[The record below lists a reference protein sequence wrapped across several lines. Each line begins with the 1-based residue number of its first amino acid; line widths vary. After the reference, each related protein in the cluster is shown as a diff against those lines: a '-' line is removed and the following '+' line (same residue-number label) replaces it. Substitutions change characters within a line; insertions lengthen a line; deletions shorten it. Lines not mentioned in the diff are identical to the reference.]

1 MIKYTDII
9 SKSKI
14 FDNIKKEDIP
24 NMLNCL
30 SATEKSYKKGQ
41 YILRTGDVINSV
53 YMVAEGKIHI
63 LKEDY
68 WGNQSILGEAG
79 EGELFGEAYAC
90 MGNVPVQVNATAV
103 KDSVIIRLDIN
114 KVLTV
119 CSSACEFHSRLIRN
133 LISVI
138 AERNLNLT
146 NKLECMSQRTT
157 RDKILSY
164 LSMESQ
170 KNKSS
175 KFDIPFNRQQLA
187 DFLSVDRSALSKEM
201 CKMRDEGIF
210 KFNKNHFELL

>member
-1 MIKYTDII
+1 MIKYAHII

-14 FDNIKKEDIP
+14 FDNIKKEDIG

-30 SATEKSYKKGQ
+30 SAVERKYEKGE

-53 YMVAEGKIHI
+53 FMVAEGKIHI

-68 WGNQSILGEAG
+68 WGNQSIIAEAK
-79 EGELFGEAYAC
+79 EGELFGEVYAC
-90 MGNVPVQVNATAV
+90 MGNIPLQVNAAAV
-103 KDSVIIRLDIN
+103 KDSVIIELDIN

-138 AERNLNLT
+138 AEKNLNLT
-146 NKLECMSQRTT
+146 NKLECMSQRTI
-157 RDKILSY
+157 RDKIMSY

-170 KNKSS
+170 KNKNS

-187 DFLSVDRSALSKEM
+187 DFLSVDRSAMSKEM
-201 CKMRDEGIF
+201 CKMRDEGII
-210 KFNKNHFELL
+210 KFNKNHFELI

>member
-1 MIKYTDII
+1 MIKYAHII

-14 FDNIKKEDIP
+14 FDNIKKEDIG

-30 SATEKSYKKGQ
+30 SAVERKYEKGE
-41 YILRTGDVINSV
+41 YILRTGYVINSV
-53 YMVAEGKIHI
+53 FMVAEGKIHI

-68 WGNQSILGEAG
+68 WGNQSIIAEAK
-79 EGELFGEAYAC
+79 EGELFGEVYAC
-90 MGNVPVQVNATAV
+90 MGNIPLQVNAAAV
-103 KDSVIIRLDIN
+103 KDSVIIELDIN

-138 AERNLNLT
+138 AEKNLNLT

-157 RDKILSY
+157 RDKIMSY

-170 KNKSS
+170 KNKNS

-187 DFLSVDRSALSKEM
+187 DFLSVDRSAMSKEM
-201 CKMRDEGIF
+201 CKMRDEGII
-210 KFNKNHFELL
+210 KFNKNHFELI

>member
-1 MIKYTDII
+1 MIKYTEII

-24 NMLNCL
+24 DMLNCL
-30 SATEKSYKKGQ
+30 SATEKRYKKGE
-41 YILRTGDVINSV
+41 YILRRGDIINSV

-90 MGNVPVQVNATAV
+90 MGNVPVQVNAAAV

-119 CSSACEFHSRLIRN
+119 CPSACEFHSRLI
-133 LISVI
+133 
-138 AERNLNLT
+138 RNLNLT

>member
-1 MIKYTDII
+1 MIKYAHII

-14 FDNIKKEDIP
+14 FDNIKKEDIG

-30 SATEKSYKKGQ
+30 SAVERKYEKGE

-53 YMVAEGKIHI
+53 FMVAEGKIHI

-68 WGNQSILGEAG
+68 WGNQSIIAEAK
-79 EGELFGEAYAC
+79 EGELFGEVYAC
-90 MGNVPVQVNATAV
+90 MGNIPLQVNAAAV
-103 KDSVIIRLDIN
+103 KDSVIIELDIN

-138 AERNLNLT
+138 AEKNLNLT

-157 RDKILSY
+157 RDKIMSY

-170 KNKSS
+170 KNKNS

-187 DFLSVDRSALSKEM
+187 DFLSVDRSAMSKEM
-201 CKMRDEGIF
+201 CKMRDEGII
-210 KFNKNHFELL
+210 KFNKNHFELI